1 MAVNEIKN
9 FIFDFGDVLVTDTAK
24 IFQQR
29 FGRHW
34 NKKEV
39 NIFKKICEQDD
50 LGQYTL
56 KQFCQVLR
64 QKLAP
69 KTTIG
74 EVETIISGFKLLK
87 NTWNL
92 ANQLALRYPVIILS
106 NNSKDGPNLI
116 AKKLGIAYKKIPFV
130 NSSKVGLRKPD
141 LAIYKFVFKNFGFR
155 PEQTLLIDDKK
166 INLIPARRLGCLTF
180 EYKKNY
186 KKLLSFLKH
195 HGVKF

>member
-1 MAVNEIKN
+1 MNKIKN

-24 IFQQR
+24 TFQQR
-29 FGRHW
+29 FGRRW

-39 NIFKKICEQDD
+39 RIFQKICEQDD

-56 KQFCQVLR
+56 RQFCQALR
-64 QKLAP
+64 QRLAP
-69 KTTIG
+69 KATVG
-74 EVETIISGFKLLK
+74 EIEQIITDFKLLK

-92 ANQLALRYPVIILS
+92 ANKLALGYPVIILS
-106 NNSKDGPNLI
+106 NNSKDGPNFV
-116 AKKLGIAYKKIPFV
+116 AKKLKISYKKIPFI
-130 NSSKVGLRKPD
+130 NSSKIGLRKPD
-141 LAIYKFVFKNFGFR
+141 PAIYKFVLKNFGFR

-166 INLIPARRLGCLTF
+166 INLAPAKRLGCLIF

-186 KKLLSFLKH
+186 QKLLNFLKH